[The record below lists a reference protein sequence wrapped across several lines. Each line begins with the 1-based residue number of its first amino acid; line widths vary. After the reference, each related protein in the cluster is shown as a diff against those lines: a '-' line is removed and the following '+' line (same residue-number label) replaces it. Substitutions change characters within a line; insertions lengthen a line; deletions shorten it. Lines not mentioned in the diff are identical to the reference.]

1 MQLVRG
7 RRKEKKKEL
16 ELDFIE
22 RQEDGLSVHLKIL
35 S

>member
-1 MQLVRG
+1 VEDEKQ
-7 RRKEKKKEL
+7 KKKEL

-22 RQEDGLSVHLKIL
+22 LQEDGLSVLLKIL